1 MPLLKTLKIILPKA
15 NNMQQLNVNDELLS
29 RYLRLQ
35 DEINTLSIEKRELRK
50 AILKQRDNVDIYNH
64 SIKVVSKK
72 SIDYRGICLKYLN
85 LESVEIYNFINN
97 VDYLYVDKK
106 HPDEIK
112 LEEEKVNIDF
122 DLFVKNEKEKS
133 NIKDE
138 NEEFCLGHNGLFI
151 GDLL

>member
-1 MPLLKTLKIILPKA
+1 MENIV
-15 NNMQQLNVNDELLS
+15 VNDELLS

-35 DEINTLSIEKRELRK
+35 NEINSLSIEKRELRK
-50 AILKQRDNVDIYNH
+50 AILEQRDNVEIYNH
-64 SIKVVSKK
+64 SIKVASKK
-72 SIDYRGICLKYLN
+72 SVDYRAICLKYLN
-85 LESVEIYNFINN
+85 LESVEIHNFINN

>member
-1 MPLLKTLKIILPKA
+1 MGNIV
-15 NNMQQLNVNDELLS
+15 VNDELLS

-35 DEINTLSIEKRELRK
+35 NEINSLSIEKRELRK
-50 AILKQRDNVDIYNH
+50 AILEQRDNVEIYNH
-64 SIKVVSKK
+64 SIKVASKK
-72 SIDYRGICLKYLN
+72 SVDYRAICLRYLN
-85 LESVEIYNFINN
+85 LQAIDLDKFINN

-106 HPDEIK
+106 HHDEIK
-112 LEEEKVNIDF
+112 I
-122 DLFVKNEKEKS
+122 EKS

>member
-1 MPLLKTLKIILPKA
+1 MENIV
-15 NNMQQLNVNDELLS
+15 VNDELLS

-35 DEINTLSIEKRELRK
+35 NEINSLSIEKRELRK
-50 AILKQRDNVDIYNH
+50 AILEQRDKVEIYNH

-72 SIDYRGICLKYLN
+72 SVDYRAICLRYLN
-85 LESVEIYNFINN
+85 LQAIDIDKFINN

-112 LEEEKVNIDF
+112 I
-122 DLFVKNEKEKS
+122 EKEKS